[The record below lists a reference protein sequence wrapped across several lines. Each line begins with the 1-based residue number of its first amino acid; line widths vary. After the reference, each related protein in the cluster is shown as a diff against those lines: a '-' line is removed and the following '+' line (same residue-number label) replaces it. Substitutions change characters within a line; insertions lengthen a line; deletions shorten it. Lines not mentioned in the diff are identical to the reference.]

1 MQILSD
7 EGKLKELVTRAA
19 LKEMPKA
26 VAQTGGDN
34 MKGRLKTSKNRSNG
48 NDKYLG
54 KYNTLF
60 FLCHF
65 YNISVMIDSKSDS
78 TA

>member
-7 EGKLKELVTRAA
+7 EGKLRELVTRTA

-26 VAQTGGDN
+26 VPQTGRND
-34 MKGRLKTSKNRSNG
+34 MKGKLKTSKQRSNG

-54 KYNTLF
+54 RLF
-60 FLCHF
+60 FV
-65 YNISVMIDSKSDS
+65 ISR
-78 TA
+78 TYL